1 MMLTGWAGG
10 PSICSKVVAS
20 RPYGL
25 AATAT
30 DRTATAT
37 ARTAIR
43 LGHTGSAAGTR
54 SNTPSERAPKRAPTS
69 LVEPPSMA
77 VAAGPAGA
85 LESGPA
91 AHTRE
96 RSPPPPSTRRGG
108 DGRPR
113 LVHERRWCRP
123 PAEPRVGSAEAARAA
138 TTWRGSSAAPDAP
151 AAAAAL
157 SPAAN
162 RLGHTGSAAG
172 MRPGTASRACAETST
187 QYRSP
192 SRRRGSGRRRGPAGS
207 TSPRGGG
214 ERAPPMVRGTARPT
228 RRAPGR
234 GEAHCRQRGGSHCRP
249 QRRRTC
255 WRRAKTSVASRGA
268 RR

>member
-1 MMLTGWAGG
+1 MAWLRRRLTGLRRRLPGLRSASG
-10 PSICSKVVAS
+10 IQVVQRA
-20 RPYGL
+20 RG
-25 AATAT
+25 
-30 DRTATAT
+30 RT
-37 ARTAIR
+37 
-43 LGHTGSAAGTR
+43 
-54 SNTPSERAPKRAPTS
+54 SERALKRAPTP

-77 VAAGPAGA
+77 VAAAPPAPSRVA
-85 LESGPA
+85 QP
-91 AHTRE
+91 HTHPSAR
-96 RSPPPPSTRRGG
+96 RPPPKRRGG

-113 LVHERRWCRP
+113 LVHERGWRRP
-123 PAEPRVGSAEAARAA
+123 PAEPRVGSAGAARAA
-138 TTWRGSSAAPDAP
+138 TTWRGSSAAPGAP
-151 AAAAAL
+151 ATAAAL

>member
-1 MMLTGWAGG
+1 MAWLRRRLTELRELRRRLPGLRSASGIQVVQRARGRTRLQSARRSEHQHRSSSRRRWRWRQPRRRPREW
-10 PSICSKVVAS
+10 PSRTHTRA
-20 RPYGL
+20 L
-25 AATAT
+25 AA
-30 DRTATAT
+30 
-37 ARTAIR
+37 
-43 LGHTGSAAGTR
+43 
-54 SNTPSERAPKRAPTS
+54 
-69 LVEPPSMA
+69 PPSK
-77 VAAGPAGA
+77 
-85 LESGPA
+85 
-91 AHTRE
+91 
-96 RSPPPPSTRRGG
+96 RRGG

-113 LVHERRWCRP
+113 LVHERRWCCP
-123 PAEPRVGSAEAARAA
+123 PAEPRVGSAGAARAA
-138 TTWRGSSAAPDAP
+138 TPRRGSSAAPGAP
-151 AAAAAL
+151 ATAAAL

-214 ERAPPMVRGTARPT
+214 ERAPPTVRGTARPT

-249 QRRRTC
+249 QRRRTY

>member
-1 MMLTGWAGG
+1 VRRRRKAGAPGQRGACAQGKFLTEHLGATLSSARPGRR
-10 PSICSKVVAS
+10 PRRSARSS
-20 RPYGL
+20 R
-25 AATAT
+25 AA
-30 DRTATAT
+30 
-37 ARTAIR
+37 
-43 LGHTGSAAGTR
+43 
-54 SNTPSERAPKRAPTS
+54 
-69 LVEPPSMA
+69 A
-77 VAAGPAGA
+77 VAAAPPAPSRVA
-85 LESGPA
+85 QPH
-91 AHTRE
+91 AHASAR
-96 RSPPPPSTRRGG
+96 RPPPERRGG

-113 LVHERRWCRP
+113 LVHERGWRRP

-138 TTWRGSSAAPDAP
+138 TPRRGSSAAPGAP
-151 AAAAAL
+151 ATAAAL

-214 ERAPPMVRGTARPT
+214 ERAPPTVRGTARPT

-249 QRRRTC
+249 QRRRTY